1 MMTHTIGLY
10 VWTGSEEYERQQI
23 RSMLNR
29 MRISQPVQ
37 WKLMRYKAKLAQL
50 FSEGVYDHM
59 KALDLIYY
67 AVIFQRHLTPREI
80 QPSLYTCWNVTRLI
94 VRDLEEG
101 FFQIPKQ
108 EIRRFWQLEQ
118 EEEDRVF
125 EKWWEFHKKELTD
138 RLQRWYNER

>member
-1 MMTHTIGLY
+1 MTHTIGLY

-29 MRISQPVQ
+29 MRMSQPVLR
-37 WKLMRYKAKLAQL
+37 KITRYKAKLAQL
-50 FSEGVYDHM
+50 FSEGVYDHL

-67 AVIFQRHLTPREI
+67 AVIFQRHLTPKEI

-94 VRDLEEG
+94 VRDLEEK
-101 FFQIPKQ
+101 FFQIPKP
-108 EIRRFWQLEQ
+108 EIRRFRQLEQ

-125 EKWWEFHKKELTD
+125 ENWWEIHKKDLTY
-138 RLQRWYNER
+138 RFQRGYNER